1 MEGVRETVTLAGGA
15 EMPRLGL
22 GTWELTGSDAEE
34 GAEHALAIGYRMID
48 TSGDYGSQPGIAE
61 ALRSAPVDREDVF
74 LVSKVEE
81 DEDAYASTGSKLE
94 ELGVEQLDLCLI
106 HRPPPSGVGEELW
119 EGLLR
124 ARQDGLAREVGVSN
138 YTAEQIDALAETT
151 GELPAV
157 NQVEWSPFGHSR
169 DLLDHAAEKGIV
181 IQAYSPLTRGERLD
195 DETLKEI
202 GARHEKTPAQVLL
215 RWSLQS
221 GTVPLPKAASAEH
234 REENLDVFDFALDDA
249 EMRAL
254 GALNEHYSAL
264 AGLPYV

>member
-1 MEGVRETVTLAGGA
+1 
-15 EMPRLGL
+15 MPRLGL
-22 GTWELTGSDAEE
+22 GTWELTGPDAAEVV
-34 GAEHALAIGYRMID
+34 EHALSIGYRMID

-81 DEDAYASTGSKLE
+81 DEDAYTSTGSKLE
-94 ELGVEQLDLCLI
+94 ELRVEQLDLCLI
-106 HRPPPSGVGEELW
+106 HRPPPTGAGEELW
-119 EGLLR
+119 DALLR
-124 ARQDGLAREVGVSN
+124 AKRDGLAREVGVSN
-138 YTAEQIDALAETT
+138 YTTEQIDALAEAT

-157 NQVEWSPFGHSR
+157 NQVEWSPFGHSQ
-169 DLLDHAAEKGIV
+169 DLIDHANEKGIV
-181 IQAYSPLTRGERLD
+181 IQAYCPLTRGQRLD
-195 DETLKEI
+195 DDTLREV
-202 GARHEKTPAQVLL
+202 GAHHGKTPAQVLL
-215 RWSLQS
+215 RWSLQC

-234 REENLDVFDFALDDA
+234 RAENCDVFDFALENA